1 MTTLTIHLDDEKS
14 EQAVKAVLNAL
25 EIKYDE
31 SSNETVVFPDHVIAG
46 VAKAKEDVKLGHVK
60 EYKGLNAILGR

>member
-31 SSNETVVFPDHVIAG
+31 SNEPVVFPDHIIAG
-46 VAKAKEDVKLGHVK
+46 VAKAKEDVQMGRVK
-60 EYKGLNAILGR
+60 DYKGLNAILSR